1 LKNGQQAGQ
10 GIVPVNSPRGFLGDY
25 ACRFPISGTPCQEL
39 RKRPA
44 SVFEKDDA
52 MSPLVT
58 ALLCFG
64 AFVVLGLIAKV
75 AIGMWMKRQ

>member
-1 LKNGQQAGQ
+1 
-10 GIVPVNSPRGFLGDY
+10 
-25 ACRFPISGTPCQEL
+25 
-39 RKRPA
+39 
-44 SVFEKDDA
+44 

-58 ALLCFG
+58 ALLLFG